1 MRLSA
6 HLDSRVKVP
15 DLADTARP
23 VTEVTAPGA
32 ISLGGEQL
40 EVNDQSVTPSFSE
53 DTVNSIRSAWLATCG
68 DDCGACCKSDEAAPV
83 KDWARHSNA
92 ACGDDPLSDGR

>member
-1 MRLSA
+1 MRLRA

-23 VTEVTAPGA
+23 VTEGNCAGA
-32 ISLGGEQL
+32 ITPGGEQL

-53 DTVNSIRSAWLATCG
+53 DTVNSIRLAVLASLRLKG
-68 DDCGACCKSDEAAPV
+68 EART
-83 KDWARHSNA
+83 K
-92 ACGDDPLSDGR
+92 